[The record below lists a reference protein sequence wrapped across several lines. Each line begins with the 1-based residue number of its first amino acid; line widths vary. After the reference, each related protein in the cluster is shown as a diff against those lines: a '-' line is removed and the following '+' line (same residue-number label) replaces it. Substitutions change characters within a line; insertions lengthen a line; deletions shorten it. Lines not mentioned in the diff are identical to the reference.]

1 MKLDN
6 EIVKDRL
13 RKSLGDEYDLS
24 KVDYINKNENI
35 TLICKKHGDFSAR
48 LSAFTK
54 RKQRCQDCKR
64 DEQLEVYL
72 KFLKSNYPHIS
83 YFSERDRAWRRA
95 DFLK

>member
-64 DEQLEVYL
+64 DEQVNAMFLE
-72 KFLKSNYPHIS
+72 
-83 YFSERDRAWRRA
+83 ERIVNIPSSVR
-95 DFLK
+95 K